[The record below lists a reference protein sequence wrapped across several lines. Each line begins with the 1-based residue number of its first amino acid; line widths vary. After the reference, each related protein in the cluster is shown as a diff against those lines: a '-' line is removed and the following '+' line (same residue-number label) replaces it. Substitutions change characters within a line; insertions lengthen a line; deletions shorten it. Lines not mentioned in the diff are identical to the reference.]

1 MEPIRFYWSKF
12 YDFLTIQT
20 RQNELIQFGMGSLNI
35 QINKMMLQRKRYV
48 ILNKNTY
55 IIILSSIILL

>member
-48 ILNKNTY
+48 ILN
-55 IIILSSIILL
+55 